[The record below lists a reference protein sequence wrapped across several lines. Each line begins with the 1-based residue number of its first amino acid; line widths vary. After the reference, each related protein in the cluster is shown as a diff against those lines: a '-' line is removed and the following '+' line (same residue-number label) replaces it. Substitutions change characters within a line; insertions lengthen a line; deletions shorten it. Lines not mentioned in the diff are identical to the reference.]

1 MLHDAYP
8 VTTIDEVLVP
18 ETSVATE
25 RGRRVWPRLLIGF
38 LVGFVLCI
46 GIAGGAL
53 LAWDASYE
61 GRVLPG
67 VDVAGVDVSGL
78 DYDQASGALETALQ
92 GYAVGRVVVH
102 TSAGD
107 VAVPFDRFSR
117 RPDITAMV
125 DAAMRAGRS
134 GDPLE
139 RAVAEVRLATS
150 HASIEPVVT
159 LDRVALANWVD
170 NAVAKLQRPPV
181 DGHVA
186 MTPEGIQ
193 VSPARDGRT
202 FDGAAAAAAALEVL
216 ARPSA
221 PAEVVVDAAAVSIKP
236 AHGDRETALAKAAA
250 ERMIGKVVVT
260 RGKKTW
266 KIKAATVRSWIG
278 FETTADGSPWPVVD
292 ESAIPASLKK
302 VAKALK
308 RSPASATY
316 LKTRGGKIVGVVA
329 ASDGRRLDKAATATA
344 IAETLAQR
352 AMGATVASV
361 KAQVE
366 KVPPKLSTAEALK
379 KGAPLMQR
387 LGSWKTWFPVGER
400 NFNGANIWLP
410 AKIIDGTV
418 LMPGQRFEWWRA
430 LGPVT
435 PARGFG
441 PGGFIAG
448 NHTEPTGALG
458 GGMCSSSTTLFNAAL
473 RAGLKMGARANHKY
487 YIDRYPL
494 GLDATVS
501 KSPGGGTQTVSFT
514 NDMKDPIVI
523 RTFRYRAGGVGW
535 VRYEIW
541 GIPDGRKVS
550 ISKPSVWNVRKATTR
565 TVYVSNLPK
574 GVRKQT
580 EYPANGMSV
589 SVNRVVRRDGK
600 IIHRNTYRTNY
611 VLWNG
616 RIEIGR

>member
-1 MLHDAYP
+1 MMRGA
-8 VTTIDEVLVP
+8 VTTVEDVLLP
-18 ETSVATE
+18 ETTVAAD
-25 RGRRVWPRLLIGF
+25 RGPRVWPRLLVGF
-38 LVGFVLCI
+38 IVGFVLCI
-46 GIAGGAL
+46 GLSAGAL
-53 LAWDASYE
+53 LAWDASFE

-78 DYDQASGALETALQ
+78 DYDQASAAVGAALQ
-92 GYAVGRVVVH
+92 GYAEGRVLVK

-107 VAVPFDRFSR
+107 VAVPFERFSR
-117 RPDITAMV
+117 RADITTMV

-134 GDPLE
+134 GTTLE
-139 RAVAEVRLATS
+139 RAVGEVRLAISRT
-150 HASIEPVVT
+150 SIEPVVA
-159 LDRVALANWVD
+159 LDRVALEWWVD
-170 NAVAKLQRPPV
+170 NAVAKLERPPI
-181 DGHVA
+181 DSHVA
-186 MTPEGIQ
+186 MTPKGIQ
-193 VSPARDGRT
+193 ISPARDGRT
-202 FDGAAAAAAALEVL
+202 FDGAAAAAAAFEVL
-216 ARPSA
+216 TRPDA
-221 PAEVVVDAAAVSIKP
+221 PAEVEVEAAAKALPP
-236 AHGDRETALAKAAA
+236 AHGDREAQAAKAAA
-250 ERMIGKVVVT
+250 ERMIDNVVVT
-260 RGKKTW
+260 RGKKKW

-278 FETTADGSPWPVVD
+278 FETRADGSPWPVVD
-292 ESAIPASLKK
+292 EAAIPASLKK

-316 LKTRGGKIVGVVA
+316 LKTRRGKIVGVVA
-329 ASDGRRLDKAATATA
+329 ASDGRRLDKAATAAA

-352 AMGATVASV
+352 AMGATVGSV

-400 NFNGANIWLP
+400 NYNGANIWLP

-418 LMPGQRFEWWRA
+418 LMPGQRFEWWSA

-435 PARGFG
+435 TARGFG

>member
-1 MLHDAYP
+1 MRHDAYP

-18 ETSVATE
+18 DTNVATAG
-25 RGRRVWPRLLIGF
+25 GRRVWPRLLIGF

-46 GIAGGAL
+46 GIVAGAL

-78 DYDQASGALETALQ
+78 DYGQASGVLETALQ
-92 GYAVGRVVVH
+92 GYSVGRVVVH
-102 TSAGD
+102 MNAGD

-134 GDPLE
+134 GNPLE

-150 HASIEPVVT
+150 HASIEPVVA

-181 DGHVA
+181 DSHVA

-202 FDGAAAAAAALEVL
+202 FDGAAAAAAALEIL
-216 ARPSA
+216 ADPSA
-221 PAEVVVDAAAVSIKP
+221 PAEVVVEAAAVSIKP
-236 AHGDRETALAKAAA
+236 AHGDREAALAKAAA
-250 ERMIGKVVVT
+250 ERMIGDVLVT
-260 RGKKTW
+260 RGKKKW

-278 FETTADGSPWPVVD
+278 FEAAADGSPWPVVD
-292 ESAIPASLKK
+292 EAAIPPSLKK
-302 VAKALK
+302 VAKALR

-316 LKTRGGKIVGVVA
+316 LKTRGGKVVGVVA

-344 IAETLAQR
+344 IAETLAER
-352 AMGATVASV
+352 AMGATVPSV

-379 KGAPLMQR
+379 KGPLMQR

-400 NFNGANIWLP
+400 NYNGANIWLP

-487 YIDRYPL
+487 YINRYPL

-501 KSPGGGTQTVSFT
+501 KSGGGTQTVSFT

-565 TVYVSNLPK
+565 TVYVSTLPK
-574 GVRKQT
+574 GVREQT

-589 SVNRVVRRDGK
+589 SVSRVVRRNGK
-600 IIHRNTYRTNY
+600 VIHRDTYRTNY

>member
-1 MLHDAYP
+1 MMRGA
-8 VTTIDEVLVP
+8 VTTVEEVLVP
-18 ETSVATE
+18 ETTVAAD
-25 RGRRVWPRLLIGF
+25 RGRRIWPRLL
-38 LVGFVLCI
+38 VGFIVGFALCL
-46 GIAGGAL
+46 GLAAGAL

-78 DYDQASGALETALQ
+78 DYDQASAALEAALG
-92 GYAVGRVVVH
+92 GYADGRVLIH

-107 VAVPFDRFSR
+107 VAVPFDRFER
-117 RPDITAMV
+117 RADITAMV

-134 GDPLE
+134 GSPLE
-139 RAVAEVRLATS
+139 RAVAEVRLAVS
-150 HASIEPVVT
+150 RMPIEPVVA
-159 LDRVALANWVD
+159 LDRVALGKWVD
-170 NAVAKLQRPPV
+170 NAVAKLERPPV
-181 DGHVA
+181 DSHVA
-186 MTPEGIQ
+186 MTPDGIL
-193 VSPARDGRT
+193 VDPGRYGRT
-202 FDGAAAAAAALEVL
+202 FDGAAAAAAALEIV
-216 ARPSA
+216 ARPDA
-221 PAEVVVDAAAVSIKP
+221 PAEVVVEAPAVVVPP
-236 AHGDRETALAKAAA
+236 AHGVGEAIVAKAAA
-250 ERMIGKVVVT
+250 ERMIGDVVVT
-260 RGKKTW
+260 RGKKKW

-278 FETTADGSPWPVVD
+278 FETAADGSPWPVVD
-292 ESAIPASLKK
+292 EAAIPASLKK
-302 VAKALK
+302 VEKALRRK
-308 RSPASATY
+308 PASATY

-329 ASDGRRLDKAATATA
+329 ASDGRRLDKAATSTA
-344 IAETLAQR
+344 IAETLAKR
-352 AMGATVASV
+352 AMGGTVTSV

-379 KGAPLMQR
+379 KGPLMQR

-400 NFNGANIWLP
+400 NYNGANIWLP

-487 YIDRYPL
+487 YINRYPL

-501 KSPGGGTQTVSFT
+501 KSGGSTQTVSFT

-550 ISKPSVWNVRKATTR
+550 ISKPRVWNVRKATTR
-565 TVYVSNLPK
+565 TVYVSTLPK
-574 GVRKQT
+574 GVREQT

-589 SVNRVVRRDGK
+589 AVTRVVRNRNGK
-600 IIHRNTYRTNY
+600 VIHRNTYNTNY